1 MVVCAFFFLCLTIN
15 YRISSMF
22 LLPTK
27 VVFLEFLFGY
37 VRFLTQQLLLDEVIY
52 FQVTEQTVSLDQY
65 IRNRCWRFPPTFF
78 LKLWL

>member
-1 MVVCAFFFLCLTIN
+1 
-15 YRISSMF
+15 MF

-52 FQVTEQTVSLDQY
+52 LQVYIIFATEQTVSLDQY
-65 IRNRCWRFPPTFF
+65 IRNRC
-78 LKLWL
+78 